1 MNQHSENSLNPL
13 SESQKKIIRGWCFYD
28 WANSAFATSA
38 AVAILPYYFVELFEA
53 SFGTSSHIGTFS
65 ITGSSIWALGVALST
80 AVVAISSPILGII
93 ADKTPIKK
101 RLLWIYTIIGSGFTI
116 LSFFSS
122 YIQDPWAWIMLCFFI
137 ANIGFAG
144 GCVFYNAFLPH
155 LAPRQYMDEISSRGF
170 AYGYLGGGL
179 LLAIHLVLILIYSD
193 TNYTDLVTRLCIA
206 SVGVWWFGWSLWTF
220 KTVPEPVL
228 QKISVMSMAEH
239 TIRAIR
245 ELKATARELFK
256 FRVIVL
262 YLIAYFLF
270 NDGIQTVLSIAGA
283 FAADTLGVS
292 LLFNMITILLIQ
304 FIAAPGAIIFGK
316 IAKKKTTKNALIASL
331 MLWCIVITFG
341 VGIAPLEPQQANN
354 YDYLIRYEESSQTY
368 RLDNIPD
375 FSSSDGDKP
384 WVDLHTT
391 LINENTIS
399 RKNLTVL
406 VTEIASSDESSF
418 SLLVEGGT
426 LDGTSV
432 IGPQHPSHLG
442 DGLIDWWPSMLRNLI
457 WQPLGI
463 SSNIQWMLMG
473 VVVGLIMGGS
483 QALARSIFA
492 YIIPISMSGQFFG
505 FFGLVS
511 RVSAVFGPM
520 LYLFL
525 TGIFDT
531 RVAVFA
537 IFLIIL
543 IGTFVLKFVNVT
555 EGKIMAEQEDKE
567 RLS

>member
-1 MNQHSENSLNPL
+1 MNQTDKSDLITL
-13 SESQKKIIRGWCFYD
+13 SKSQKKVIRGWCFYD

-53 SFGTSSHIGTFS
+53 SFGTSSQIGSFS
-65 ITGSSIWALGVALST
+65 VTGSSIWALGVALST
-80 AVVAISSPILGII
+80 AVVAVSSPILGII

-101 RLLWIYTIIGSGFTI
+101 RLLWIYTIIGSSFTV

-122 YIQDPWAWIMLCFFI
+122 YIQDPWAWLMLCFFI

-179 LLAIHLVLILIYSD
+179 LLAIHLVAILMYSD
-193 TNYTDLVTRLCIA
+193 TEYTDLVTRLCIA

-220 KTVPEPVL
+220 KTVPEPL
-228 QKISVMSMAEH
+228 LKKISAMNIAQH
-239 TIRAIR
+239 TAMAIR
-245 ELKATARELFK
+245 ELKGTVQELFK
-256 FRVIVL
+256 FRIIVL

-316 IAKKKTTKNALIASL
+316 IAKAKTTKNALIASL
-331 MLWCIVITFG
+331 ILWCIVITFG
-341 VGIAPLEPQQANN
+341 VGIAPLEPQQPSD
-354 YDYLIRYEESSQTY
+354 YDYVIRYEESIQTY
-368 RLDNIPD
+368 KLDTLPD
-375 FSSSDGDKP
+375 LSSSESDKS
-384 WVDLHTT
+384 WVSLHAA
-391 LINENTIS
+391 LIKENTIS
-399 RKNLTVL
+399 TKNLNL
-406 VTEIASSDESSF
+406 LINEIDSSNESSF

-442 DGLIDWWPSMLRNLI
+442 DGLIDWWPSTLRNLI
-457 WQPLGI
+457 WGPLGI
-463 SSNIQWMLMG
+463 SSDIQWLLMG

-520 LYLFL
+520 LYLFV

-537 IFLIIL
+537 IFLIIF
-543 IGTFVLKFVNVT
+543 IGTFVLKFVNVN
-555 EGKIMAEQEDKE
+555 EGRELAQQEDLE